1 VTAEQTATGRIVN
14 GIDMDALGESMAEV
28 AKNDAA
34 RKGAKSSR
42 IRWAGGLKLKCHV
55 RNHTFMVDEPP
66 HFAADD
72 TAPNAVEYVVAA
84 IGACYATGMILGA
97 SKQGIKLRNLEIS
110 VETTQDNVFK
120 FLGLDDEGHP
130 GFDSVKVKA
139 YVQADAEESVIRR
152 LWERTIETSP
162 VGNTISRG
170 APMESEI
177 SIL

>member
-1 VTAEQTATGRIVN
+1 VTAEPAAQGRIVN
-14 GIDMDALGESMAEV
+14 GIDMDALEESMDEV
-28 AKNDAA
+28 AKNEAA

-84 IGACYATGMILGA
+84 IGACYATGLILGA

-120 FLGLDDEGHP
+120 FLGLDDQGHP

-139 YVQADAEESVIRR
+139 YVQADADEETIRR
-152 LWERTIETSP
+152 LWECTVESSP

-170 APMESEI
+170 APLESEI

>member
-1 VTAEQTATGRIVN
+1 MTAEQATTGRIVN
-14 GIDMDALGESMAEV
+14 GIDMDALGESMDEV
-28 AKNDAA
+28 AKNQDA

-42 IRWAGGLKLKCHV
+42 IRWSGGLKLKCHV

-84 IGACYATGMILGA
+84 VGACYATGMILNA
-97 SKQGIKLRNLEIS
+97 SRENIKLRNLEVS

-120 FLGLDDEGHP
+120 FLGIDDQGHA

-139 YVQADAEESVIRR
+139 YVQADADEATIRR
-152 LWERTIETSP
+152 LWERTVDSSP
-162 VGNTISRG
+162 VGNTITRG
-170 APMESEI
+170 APVENEI

>member
-1 VTAEQTATGRIVN
+1 MTADPVAGGRIVN
-14 GIDMDALGESMAEV
+14 GIDMDALDESMAEV

-84 IGACYATGMILGA
+84 VGACYATGMILGA
-97 SKQGIKLRNLEIS
+97 SKQGIRLRNLEIS

-120 FLGLDDEGHP
+120 FLGLDDQGHP

-139 YVQADAEESVIRR
+139 YVQADADETTLKQ
-152 LWERTIETSP
+152 LWERTVESSP
-162 VGNTISRG
+162 VGNTIARG
-170 APMESEI
+170 APLESEL
-177 SIL
+177 SVL